1 MKTAPS
7 KTRKTAPVSVRLD
20 AALNDQVATI
30 AIALDRPKS
39 WVIEQALRDFLAIQQ
54 WQLAAIEEG
63 IRAADAG
70 RVVAH
75 DDVLAWVR
83 SWGQPDE
90 LPMPECG

>member
-7 KTRKTAPVSVRLD
+7 ETRKTAPVSVRLD
-20 AALNDQVATI
+20 AALNDQVAAI

-75 DDVLAWVR
+75 DDVLTWVR